1 MDFLHQ
7 LLDVQG
13 ILNDF
18 GLIGLGSV
26 VFAETGLL
34 VGFFLPGDSLL
45 FTAGMYSAAE
55 HPFAPLWAVMLV
67 IFVAAVTGNILGW
80 YIGRKTGP
88 MIMRSKSV
96 TRMGPERVQKA
107 EDFFAKHG
115 AKAVLLGRFVP
126 FVRTLVPVLAGVS
139 EMSWKQFNFYNV
151 LGAAAWATIVPL
163 VGHSLGGIEIVREHV
178 NEIFVGAVALAFV
191 PLLAQGLLARVY
203 RKSALV
209 GQAADHADNRR

>member
-1 MDFLHQ
+1 MDLLRQ

-13 ILNDF
+13 ILGDF
-18 GLIGLGSV
+18 GLLGLGTI

-45 FTAGMYSAAE
+45 FTAGMYSAAAE
-55 HPFAPLWAVMLV
+55 PFAPLWAVMLV
-67 IFVAAVTGNILGW
+67 VFVTAVVGNQLGW
-80 YIGRKTGP
+80 YIGYKTGP

-96 TRMGPERVQKA
+96 QRMGDDRVHKA
-107 EDFFAKHG
+107 EEFFAKHG

-139 EMSWKQFNFYNV
+139 EMPLKVFNTYNV
-151 LGAAAWATIVPL
+151 LGGAVWAVIVPG
-163 VGHSLGGIEIVREHV
+163 VGHWLGGVEFIREHV

-191 PLLAQGLLARVY
+191 PLLAQGLIRRIY
-203 RKSALV
+203 RRSTAPR
-209 GQAADHADNRR
+209 Q